1 MPTKPGSKTTLTPE
15 EIARVAYEAGFKT
28 RTTLSRAVAVA
39 LAESG
44 GRINA
49 TNTNTD
55 SHKSIDR
62 GLWQINSY
70 WHKEVSAA
78 EAFNPPAAAAH
89 THRISK
95 GGTVWREW
103 ATWNNGT
110 AGAQM
115 GRAALAAA
123 KVVQNPDSV
132 VIDAQWWDPLDLVPE
147 GDGSGGEGLG
157 GIGDALMFPVEIVKY
172 MGQLTELTIKAAGW
186 MMNPAN
192 WLRVLEVLAGAG
204 VVILGVKMLADS
216 GVGGPVGAAARG
228 AVKTAKAGAKQVKKA
243 KQRAE
248 TVASVHPAGAAA
260 VAAKNSTKQAAVAPA
275 AKKTT
280 KETTS

>member
-1 MPTKPGSKTTLTPE
+1 MPTKPGTKTTLTPE
-15 EIARVAYEAGFKT
+15 EIARVAYSAGFKN

-44 GRINA
+44 GQIRA
-49 TNTNTD
+49 TNKSGNTPP
-55 SHKSIDR
+55 STDR
-62 GLWQINSY
+62 GLWQINDH
-70 WHKEVSAA
+70 WHKEVSDA

-89 THRISK
+89 VHRISK

-103 ATWNNGT
+103 STWNNGA

-132 VIDAQWWDPLDLVPE
+132 TIDAQWWDPLDLVPE
-147 GDGSGGEGLG
+147 GDGSGGDGLG
-157 GIGDALMFPVEIVKY
+157 NLGDALMFPVELVKY
-172 MGQLTELTIKAAGW
+172 AGQLTELTIKASGW
-186 MMNPAN
+186 LMNPAN
-192 WLRVLEVLAGAG
+192 WLRVLEVVAGAG

-228 AVKTAKAGAKQVKKA
+228 AVKTAKAGAKQVKKV

-260 VAAKNSTKQAAVAPA
+260 VAAKNSGKTTAASS
-275 AKKTT
+275 AKK
-280 KETTS
+280 ESTS